1 MSNSIEAAIA
11 ACIFAMETV
20 ETEEGALQVS
30 ASARFPAS
38 FIGFAG
44 HFPDAPVLPAIVQLA
59 AVRLLAE
66 RALRIRLESQGFSR
80 TKFRGMV
87 QPEEEIFL
95 QLKIE
100 SPFPGRQG
108 RFKITGVAGEALS
121 SGSFTFR
128 EVSG

>member
-1 MSNSIEAAIA
+1 MRHSIEEAIA

-20 ETEEGALQVS
+20 EQEEGVLQVS

-38 FIGFAG
+38 FVGFAG
-44 HFPDAPVLPAIVQLA
+44 HYPDAPVLPAIVQLA

-66 RALRIRLESQGFSR
+66 KALQLRLESESFSR

-87 QPEEEIFL
+87 QPEEQIFL
-95 QLKIE
+95 RLHIE
-100 SPFPGRQG
+100 GTGRQG
-108 RFKITGVAGEALS
+108 RFKITDTARKTLS

-128 EVSG
+128 AVSK